1 MPSNIVCFNGDFTEN
16 FELSNR
22 AFEYG
27 DGIFESIIARKDSI
41 QFWQSHYQ
49 RLMEGCKALHFEMPE
64 SFNAAFLESTIF
76 TLAQL
81 NNLYDFFRIKINVW
95 RQAGGLYT
103 PTQHNVHFLLRVYP
117 FQPKREQVKQKAIFF
132 QDVPLVYSTISPF
145 KTLNSL
151 PYVLAGIA
159 AQKQQAQDAIL
170 LSSEGYIAETIASN
184 IFWIKGNQIF
194 TPSLLCGGK
203 RGVMQEKILEKIK
216 NLEISLQIGEFSPQD
231 LLDAEV
237 VFTCNIAGLEVIE
250 SIENTIFRAEHQYLT
265 IFRELLISHSL

>member
-1 MPSNIVCFNGDFTEN
+1 MLSNIVCFNGDFIGN

-27 DGIFESIIARKDSI
+27 DGIFESIIAQKDSI

-49 RLMEGCKALHFEMPE
+49 RLMEGCEALHFQMPAN
-64 SFNAAFLESTIF
+64 FNASFLESTIF
-76 TLAQL
+76 TLAEL
-81 NNLYDFFRIKINVW
+81 NNLHDFFRIKINVW
-95 RQAGGLYT
+95 RQEGGLYT

-117 FQPKREQVKQKAIFF
+117 YQPKREQIKQKAIFF
-132 QDVPLVYSTISPF
+132 QDVPLVYSSISPF

-184 IFWIKGNQIF
+184 IFWIKENQIF
-194 TPSLLCGGK
+194 TPSLHCGGK

-216 NLEISLQIGEFSPQD
+216 NLGISLKIGKFSPQD
-231 LLDAEV
+231 LLEAEV
-237 VFTCNIAGLEVIE
+237 VFTSNIAGVEAIE
-250 SIENTIFRAEHQYLT
+250 SIENAPFRTEHQYLA

>member
-1 MPSNIVCFNGDFTEN
+1 
-16 FELSNR
+16 
-22 AFEYG
+22 
-27 DGIFESIIARKDSI
+27 
-41 QFWQSHYQ
+41 
-49 RLMEGCKALHFEMPE
+49 MEGCKALHFEMPAN
-64 SFNAAFLESTIF
+64 FNASFLENTIF
-76 TLAQL
+76 TLAEL

-95 RQAGGLYT
+95 RQEGGLYT

-117 FQPKREQVKQKAIFF
+117 YQPKREQIKPKAIFF
-132 QDVPLVYSTISPF
+132 QDVPLVYSSISPF

-184 IFWIKGNQIF
+184 IFWIKENQIF

-216 NLEISLQIGEFSPQD
+216 NLGISLKIGEFSPQD
-231 LLDAEV
+231 LLEAEV
-237 VFTCNIAGLEVIE
+237 VFTSNIAGIEAIE
-250 SIENTIFRAEHQYLT
+250 SIENTLFRTEHPHLS
-265 IFRELLISHSL
+265 IFRELLISHLL